1 MSQEQRQHARYP
13 VELAGEVQIGNETLP
28 ASTQNLSGGG
38 VSILIDRE
46 IAGGAKLRIT
56 LFLTQDGIEDPDVEP
71 FEVVGAARWVAERD
85 DGLFTVGVEFGDLEP
100 AQARLLGH
108 FLSVLD
114 G

>member
-13 VELAGEVQIGNETLP
+13 VELAGEVQIGAETLP

-38 VSILIDRE
+38 VAVLIDRE
-46 IAGGAKLRIT
+46 VAGGAKLRVT

-71 FEVVGAARWVAERD
+71 FEVVGAVRWVAERE
-85 DGLFTVGVEFGDLEP
+85 DGLFAVGLQFAELEP
-100 AQARLLGH
+100 AQAQLLGH